1 MIKWKCVKGQ
11 GSVKKEVAEI
21 RSPIQSANT
30 CSKKWK
36 EVKKGKQK
44 VKAEK
49 EWKGEVPSHYYAEPS
64 FRSIETQAPVRFV
77 RVKLQFSELLL
88 LYKGVYNAQ
97 TLWVLPRSACQFR
110 SAYSAQNRQKGET
123 VQDAVSH
130 LKTYENHWKP
140 TLGVPK
146 LFITREWY
154 RGINCATGTRRCV
167 YSELCPVATFCN
179 MYQYVAFACVC
190 GMRSQCG
197 LQHERV
203 LAGSRKS
210 RCQRCCNDA
219 LQSPSREWSWTS
231 QATLSQRAHDTKST
245 GKDCK
250 AK

>member
-1 MIKWKCVKGQ
+1 MPSLHSAALRHKHQCDLFESSCSLVN
-11 GSVKKEVAEI
+11 SCYSI
-21 RSPIQSANT
+21 REFTTPKHFEFSPGLPANFDLPT
-30 CSKKWK
+30 AHKIG
-36 EVKKGKQK
+36 KKGK
-44 VKAEK
+44 
-49 EWKGEVPSHYYAEPS
+49 
-64 FRSIETQAPVRFV
+64 RF
-77 RVKLQFSELLL
+77 KMQFHTWIQLTSM
-88 LYKGVYNAQ
+88 
-97 TLWVLPRSACQFR
+97 
-110 SAYSAQNRQKGET
+110 
-123 VQDAVSH
+123 
-130 LKTYENHWKP
+130 KTYENHWKP

-167 YSELCPVATFCN
+167 YSVLCPVATFCN

-231 QATLSQRAHDTKST
+231 QATLSQRARDTKST

-250 AK
+250 VKYVCMYIIYIYIMYVILFWMYTYIVHDDYMCMCCFLVNILHDLK